1 MCLRVLSAGGRYVG
15 WYENQVFPHNYLLIG
30 RHDGCNI
37 RCSNLTVIYLL
48 LPAALSL
55 WGPSCSGSRGPAP
68 EHPGLIPDCLE
79 ALLCDFSENQP
90 AAGFFQ
96 QTPCPNLWQRLSW

>member
-1 MCLRVLSAGGRYVG
+1 MCLCVLRAGGRYVRC
-15 WYENQVFPHNYLLIG
+15 YENQVFPHNYLLIG

-48 LPAALSL
+48 LPAALCL
-55 WGPSCSGSRGPAP
+55 GGLSCSDSWRP
-68 EHPGLIPDCLE
+68 ELDYLGLIPDCLE

-90 AAGFFQ
+90 AVSKH
-96 QTPCPNLWQRLSW
+96 CV

>member
-1 MCLRVLSAGGRYVG
+1 MCLCVLSAGGRYVR

-48 LPAALSL
+48 LPSALCL
-55 WGPSCSGSRGPAP
+55 WGLSFSDSWGPAL
-68 EHPGLIPDCLE
+68 EYLDLIPDLLE
-79 ALLCDFSENQP
+79 ALPCDFSENQP
-90 AAGFFQ
+90 AVGFFQ
-96 QTPCPNLWQRLSW
+96 QTPRLNLLQ